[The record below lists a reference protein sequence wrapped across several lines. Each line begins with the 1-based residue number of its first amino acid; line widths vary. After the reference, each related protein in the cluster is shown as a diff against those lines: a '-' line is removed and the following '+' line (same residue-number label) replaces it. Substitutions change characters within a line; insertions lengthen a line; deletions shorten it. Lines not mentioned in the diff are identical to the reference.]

1 MRSLIFILSIILLLS
16 ACSSSARKTEKQ
28 SGLES
33 KLKTKVRVE
42 NDNKLD
48 MTIFVLR
55 GGQRI
60 RLGFVPSYTNRT
72 FTLPDN
78 VVVNATSIRL
88 LADPIGGSGNP
99 VSEEFNVFRGQTI
112 EMVIANF

>member
-1 MRSLIFILSIILLLS
+1 MRKLILVFSVILLLGS
-16 ACSSSARKTEKQ
+16 CTSSTHKAERQT
-28 SGLES
+28 GP
-33 KLKTKVRVE
+33 KTKVKVE

-60 RLGFVPSYTNRT
+60 RLGLVPSYTSRS

-88 LADPIGGSGNP
+88 LANPVGGRGNP
-99 VSEEFNVFRGQTI
+99 ISEEFNVFRGQTI

>member
-1 MRSLIFILSIILLLS
+1 MRKLIFVFSVILLLS
-16 ACSSSARKTEKQ
+16 SCTSSTRKTEKQ
-28 SGLES
+28 AGFQ
-33 KLKTKVRVE
+33 TKVRVE

-60 RLGFVPSYTNRT
+60 RLGLVPSYTTRS

-78 VVVNATSIRL
+78 VVANATSIRL
-88 LADPIGGSGNP
+88 LADPIGGRGNS

-112 EMVIANF
+112 EMTIANF